1 MEIAKK
7 KVVIIGSAYP
17 LRGGGIA
24 TFNERLAYAYQERG
38 YEVQIVTFSLQYPSL
53 LFPGKTQLSEEDPPK
68 GLQISVL
75 INSINPF
82 NWIKVGR
89 IIKKMQA
96 DLAIVRY
103 WIPFMSP
110 CLGTISR
117 IVRRNKKTKVVAIVD
132 NMIPHEKRPF
142 DHLLSKYFT
151 KSVDGFVT
159 MSKKVLE
166 DLKTFTAQKP
176 MQYTLHPLY
185 DNFGRK
191 IDKEVALKELKLSS
205 DYQYL
210 LFFGFIRD
218 YKGLD
223 LLLDAMANPLLK
235 DMPVKLIIAGEF
247 YANKEKYL
255 QQIAD
260 LHIADKIVLHT
271 EFIPNTKVSTYFS
284 AADLIVQ
291 PYKSAT
297 QSGVTQVAY
306 HFEKPI
312 ITTNVG
318 ALAEIVPD
326 GKVGYVV
333 APESEAIANAIY
345 RFFSENQYQNFHLAM
360 REEKKKFDWNV
371 MIDVI
376 SEIEKNC

>member
-1 MEIAKK
+1 
-7 KVVIIGSAYP
+7 
-17 LRGGGIA
+17 
-24 TFNERLAYAYQERG
+24 
-38 YEVQIVTFSLQYPSL
+38 
-53 LFPGKTQLSEEDPPK
+53 
-68 GLQISVL
+68 
-75 INSINPF
+75 
-82 NWIKVGR
+82 
-89 IIKKMQA
+89 
-96 DLAIVRY
+96 
-103 WIPFMSP
+103 
-110 CLGTISR
+110 
-117 IVRRNKKTKVVAIVD
+117 
-132 NMIPHEKRPF
+132 
-142 DHLLSKYFT
+142 
-151 KSVDGFVT
+151 
-159 MSKKVLE
+159 
-166 DLKTFTAQKP
+166 

-235 DMPVKLIIAGEF
+235 NMPVKLIIAGEF

-333 APESEAIANAIY
+333 APESEAIAKAIY